1 MLNKAFFSPGS
12 ECLEAIRSRLL
23 STEFEAL
30 VCVFTIS
37 DDRLTETLL
46 ELHQRGIELR
56 IVTDNDK
63 VFDKGSDIRLLAHR
77 GVPVHVDRSEH
88 HMHHKFLVSDRR
100 YVLTGSYNWT
110 RTAEFANR
118 ENVVEIDDPLLAERF
133 AEEFERI
140 WKQGRRWR

>member
-1 MLNKAFFSPGS
+1 MANKAFFSPGTD
-12 ECLEAIRSRLL
+12 CLEAIRNRVL
-23 STEFEAL
+23 STEFELL

-37 DDRLTETLL
+37 DDRLSETLL
-46 ELHQRGIELR
+46 QLHSRSIDLR
-56 IVTDNDK
+56 VVTDNDK
-63 VFDKGSDIRLLAHR
+63 VFDKGSDIRLLAHH
-77 GVPVHVDRSEH
+77 GIPVRVDRSEH

-100 YVLTGSYNWT
+100 FVITGSYNWT

-133 AEEFERI
+133 AEEFESI